1 MTDRTSTR
9 LKVECT
15 ECDFGTTLVRSA
27 EGEWSADA
35 VADHAERTGHTLRS
49 IPLDD

>member
-1 MTDRTSTR
+1 MTDRPPTR
-9 LKVECT
+9 LRVVCT
-15 ECDFGTTLVRSA
+15 ECDFETTLARSD
-27 EGEWSADA
+27 EGWSADA